1 MPILSMKNNS
11 LFKFFISRGAII
23 YTCCSGIYFI
33 ISLLVQNTK
42 PLEPKQF
49 ISLLLFSYI
58 LSAGSTVYRCE
69 SLSRTAGRCLHAVL
83 FVGGFMLFLGL
94 CGVTFKLVML
104 ATLIFVIVY
113 APIAIVTEIKLSR
126 GVPEPAKQKK
136 EAPKKSPVE
145 YQSIFSKPD
154 DQKDGRR

>member
-1 MPILSMKNNS
+1 MKNKPLLN
-11 LFKFFISRGAII
+11 FFISRGAIL

-49 ISLLLFSYI
+49 ISLLLFTYV
-58 LSAGSTVYRCE
+58 LSAGSTIYRCE
-69 SLSRTAGRCLHAVL
+69 GISRVAKRCWHALL
-83 FVGGFMLFLGL
+83 FIGGFMLFLAL
-94 CGVTFKLVML
+94 CSVTFKLVML
-104 ATLIFVIVY
+104 ATLVFAIVY
-113 APIAIVTEIKLSR
+113 AAIAVVSEIKLSR
-126 GVPEPAKQKK
+126 GVAKAPKQKK
-136 EAPKKSPVE
+136 EAPKKAPVE

>member
-1 MPILSMKNNS
+1 MKNNS

-23 YTCCSGIYFI
+23 YTCCSGVYFI

-58 LSAGSTVYRCE
+58 LSVGSTVYRCE
-69 SLSRTAGRCLHAVL
+69 NLSRVARRFWHAV
-83 FVGGFMLFLGL
+83 FFIGGFIIFLGL

-104 ATLIFVIVY
+104 ATLIFAIVY
-113 APIAIVTEIKLSR
+113 TPIAIVSEVKLSH
-126 GVPEPAKQKK
+126 GVSKAPKQKK
-136 EAPKKSPVE
+136 EAPKKAPVE
-145 YQSIFSKPD
+145 YQSIFAKPD